1 MYNTYII
8 YSQKLDKFYIGYTS
22 DLQNRIEFE
31 AIWFITTFNLL
42 LQKMLIMELPKFLLA
57 DNTDFV
63 EDIFIIHLDFPR
75 FIVNLKNDELELLD
89 ETDELS
95 DAELQIEIDKLLLEA
110 TEFYDREISRY
121 DS

>member
-1 MYNTYII
+1 
-8 YSQKLDKFYIGYTS
+8 
-22 DLQNRIEFE
+22 
-31 AIWFITTFNLL
+31 
-42 LQKMLIMELPKFLLA
+42 MLIMELPKFLLA

>member
-1 MYNTYII
+1 
-8 YSQKLDKFYIGYTS
+8 
-22 DLQNRIEFE
+22 
-31 AIWFITTFNLL
+31 
-42 LQKMLIMELPKFLLA
+42 MELPKFLLA